1 MQKRQLLLFRIGC
14 WALIITA
21 AVHLFGHIAGPQTAA
36 NEIEE
41 EILQKAASY
50 QFELPGGGR
59 RALMDLMDGFS
70 LSFPVFLATLAAT
83 GLMIAKRG
91 DTMLIQAGARVF
103 AAGSVA
109 ILVISLTHWFI
120 IPTIFIAFFTLC
132 FVLASVPQPDA
143 V

>member
-14 WALIITA
+14 WAAILTA
-21 AVHLFGHIAGPQTAA
+21 VVHLFGHIAAPQTST

-41 EILQKAASY
+41 QILQSAASY

-59 RALMDLMDGFS
+59 RALMDLMNGFS

-132 FVLASVPQPDA
+132 FVLASVPQPSET
-143 V
+143 

>member
-1 MQKRQLLLFRIGC
+1 MQKRQLLLFKIGC
-14 WALIITA
+14 WAALVTA
-21 AVHLFGHIAGPQTAA
+21 AVHLFGHIAGPTAAA

-59 RALMDLMDGFS
+59 RALMDFLNGFS
-70 LSFPVFLATLAAT
+70 LAFPVFLATLAGA

-91 DTMLIQAGARVF
+91 DPMLVQAAARVF

-109 ILVISLTHWFI
+109 LLVISLTHWFI
-120 IPTIFIAFFTLC
+120 IPTIFITFFTLC
-132 FVLASVPQPDA
+132 FVLASVPRPE
-143 V
+143 